1 MCSTLQS
8 HGVNPVLIK
17 QGQQLYSYKLA
28 NAINILIIQSTN
40 KLYKL
45 IITFI

>member
-8 HGVNPVLIK
+8 CGVDSVLIK

-28 NAINILIIQSTN
+28 NGIFII
-40 KLYKL
+40 
-45 IITFI
+45 